1 MATLTQVFARGQFST
16 VPNTSIY
23 TVPANTEAAI
33 VTNLIV
39 TNTSVSPGTFTIIF
53 DGVEMF
59 KDTPIDAK
67 STISIDMKQ
76 PIISPDGEVTG
87 SASSTDIKI
96 HMSGVWVL

>member
-16 VPNTSIY
+16 TPNTSIY

-33 VTNLIV
+33 VTNIIV
-39 TNTSVSPGTFTIIF
+39 TNTSATPGTFTIIF

-59 KDTPIDAK
+59 KDTPIDGKA
-67 STISIDMKQ
+67 TISIDLKQ
-76 PIISPDGEVTG
+76 PIISPSGEITG
-87 SASSTDIKI
+87 SASSVDIKL

>member
-16 VPNTSIY
+16 TPNTSIY

-76 PIISPDGEVTG
+76 PIIAPNGEVTG
-87 SASSTDIKI
+87 SASSTDIKL